1 MQLASGE
8 LVIATAFASFS
19 ARKSVVFW
27 FRLCFAN
34 GVRLLVSCFRQQQE
48 SGFLVG
54 VQKGCFGLRG
64 ICYYDGFYVIFGM
77 KLGGVLLFRLCFEK
91 GVCSSSRSK
100 SSSSQQP
107 AAARASK
114 QAAGSQLSAARSHQP
129 VSRPAAGSQ
138 QAAGSSQ
145 QTVGAAASLLNNNNS
160 KIATT
165 TTTTTSTSTCTTT
178 TTTTTS
184 SSSSGIGHSAGT

>member
-107 AAARASK
+107 AAASK

-165 TTTTTSTSTCTTT
+165 TTSTSTCTT